1 MKQITR
7 RISIITFSMAT
18 AIALS
23 GCGGGGTEMAPT
35 TPTDPLQPIDPY
47 PPPTQDPDPPMR
59 DDSSL
64 GQTTDSIDNLLAEDL
79 LEHWNDP
86 EVLREEAGTSGLRD
100 DEISA
105 RISSLKAIHQAPRDQ
120 LDESLTLLRNVDPDT
135 VTVVGKHDGI
145 TYGQWKSGPAGTLD
159 IDFDY
164 RFAPELDES
173 ERAYIER
180 AGKSWSW
187 RLPDDFGTRTVRADQ
202 LIAEADVL
210 GGVSLE
216 ELRLDAEVVADG
228 LPIFVDR
235 HDGATGD
242 ASSASSGGGKI
253 KTSNEGKDYE
263 PLFGVIRM
271 AGELFDQISS
281 RGNSK
286 LIGVIAHEIGHV
298 LGITTHYD
306 ELVDDDTG
314 TFIGPNSV
322 AANRGPVPFQWLD
335 ADGNWAPP
343 RTPGAEI
350 DYDHLGP
357 CTYVMSYCG
366 IAHGLFAPS
375 ELEFAYL
382 ADIGYEVREAGTEQ
396 EAEVYGFGAWGR
408 YGAWGAGVE
417 RTLSYEQTN
426 VCDRQSGRCIQDV
439 TAHDSLRAGADAF
452 GIVPN
457 TDFAVANQGVTG
469 SVSWSGSLLGVDL
482 GQRMLPPV
490 FGDAELN
497 VELSD
502 LSGTARF
509 HNMTVVVDGTSSAFR
524 SPNLEYGIDVT
535 GNTFTDED
543 GHVEGGFFGPAH
555 EEMGGV
561 LHDTTSDV
569 NLLAGF
575 GGTRDGN

>member
-1 MKQITR
+1 
-7 RISIITFSMAT
+7 
-18 AIALS
+18 
-23 GCGGGGTEMAPT
+23 
-35 TPTDPLQPIDPY
+35 
-47 PPPTQDPDPPMR
+47 MR

-64 GQTTDSIDNLLAEDL
+64 GQVTDSIDNPLAEDL
-79 LEHWNDP
+79 LEHWDNP
-86 EVLREEAGTSGLRD
+86 GILREEAGTSGLRNA
-100 DEISA
+100 EVSA
-105 RISSLKAIHQAPRDQ
+105 RIRSLTAIHQAPRDK

-135 VTVVGKHDGI
+135 VTVVGKRGGI
-145 TYGQWKSGPAGTLD
+145 TYGQWKGGPAGTLD

-187 RLPDDFGTRTVRADQ
+187 RLADDFGTRTVRAGQQIDR
-202 LIAEADVL
+202 ANVL
-210 GGVSLE
+210 GGASVE
-216 ELRLDAEVVADG
+216 ELRLDAEVVTDG
-228 LPIFVDR
+228 FPVFVDR
-235 HDGATGD
+235 HNGAGAGWGTP
-242 ASSASSGGGKI
+242 GGGNVKKGSEKI
-253 KTSNEGKDYE
+253 DFE

-271 AGELFDQISS
+271 GWQLFDQVSS
-281 RGNSK
+281 SGNFYLVS
-286 LIGVIAHEIGHV
+286 VTAHEIGHA

-306 ELVDDDTG
+306 ELVDNDTG
-314 TFIGPNSV
+314 VFIGPNSV
-322 AANRGPVPFQWLD
+322 AANGGPVPFQWLD
-335 ADGNWAPP
+335 ADGNWVPP

-350 DYDHLGP
+350 DHNHPGP

-366 IAHGLFAPS
+366 LANGLFAPT
-375 ELEFAYL
+375 ELDFAYL

-417 RTLSYEQTN
+417 RTISYGETN
-426 VCDRQSGRCIQDV
+426 VCDHQRGGCIHDV

-457 TDFAVANQGVTG
+457 TDFAVANLGVTG

-482 GQRMLPPV
+482 GPRMLPPV

-497 VELSD
+497 VNLSD

-524 SPNLEYGIDVT
+524 SPDLEYGINVT

-543 GHVEGGFFGPAH
+543 GHVGGGFFGPAH
-555 EEMGGV
+555 EEMAGV